1 MINDRNNFIVLIVTK
16 QTQSIT
22 ACKSRRAFNTL
33 EGLSLRINGWVA
45 GADCADFLKTKI
57 LACKNS
63 AKALND
69 KETASLR
76 KKNN

>member
-1 MINDRNNFIVLIVTK
+1 
-16 QTQSIT
+16 
-22 ACKSRRAFNTL
+22 L